1 MDKKIDRMLRIY
13 PKEQEKEYTLYILCE
28 NKPGVTANVSNVISR
43 RGFNITSFIGASTT
57 TDDVYKIIIKLCA
70 TPTGLKGI
78 VKQIAKLINI
88 IEVKDSMV
96 DQFIEYEMV
105 MVKLAYSPQTH
116 GDIFQVVNHYFGE
129 IVDLH
134 DDKLTVAF
142 TGTPQ
147 KLDTILALI
156 RHFGILDI
164 VKSGIAVMKKQEQGD
179 VTGSST

>member
-1 MDKKIDRMLRIY
+1 MDKKLDRILRIY
-13 PKEQEKEYTLYILCE
+13 PKEDEKEYTLYILCE

-43 RGFNITSFIGASTT
+43 RGFNITSFIGAGTM
-57 TDDVYKIIIKLCA
+57 TDDVYKIIIKLYA

-88 IEVKDSMV
+88 IEVKDSMSDEFV
-96 DQFIEYEMV
+96 EYEMV
-105 MVKLAYSPQTH
+105 LVKLAYSPDNH
-116 GDIFQVVNHYFGE
+116 GDIFQVVNHYYGE
-129 IVDLH
+129 IVDLS

-164 VKSGIAVMKKQEQGD
+164 VKSGIAVMRKYEENG
-179 VTGSST
+179 VTGTP